1 MRYLSHQI
9 TKKSQTSDRRDFY
22 SMSEISMTEKAL
34 IAKLI
39 KNQNRK
45 QTIRHSNSGLVMAS
59 VFVILAFSAFAFFK
73 ADADQTQKHQEHVL
87 VQVEGVK

>member
-1 MRYLSHQI
+1 MFSP
-9 TKKSQTSDRRDFY
+9 TNKKAHRSSPGPMCFY
-22 SMSEISMTEKAL
+22 STTSEISMTEKAL

>member
-1 MRYLSHQI
+1 
-9 TKKSQTSDRRDFY
+9 
-22 SMSEISMTEKAL
+22 MTEKAL

-87 VQVEGVK
+87 VSARYGSGKTLWIYEEPLAKEPSHG

>member
-1 MRYLSHQI
+1 MC
-9 TKKSQTSDRRDFY
+9 FY
-22 SMSEISMTEKAL
+22 STSEISMTEKAL